1 MMATYFQTKDSKLRQ
16 LLIKWDQ
23 QRLISQFRTSRQL
36 QQIKNFHHDFDN
48 FYMRQKRYSFD
59 LWKGHTDVRKSATL
73 RLKKFFLDR
82 NQIRLQQAIF
92 VWKQTVMDQDTL
104 IQMHA
109 HAFRISLL
117 QYKQSVFNSWRMH
130 IQDVKVLKFNL
141 KLRAFRALQK
151 NKSFSN
157 QRKQEAVLLLKI
169 QQDKDCHLLQICFRA
184 LNLNKE

>member
-1 MMATYFQTKDSKLRQ
+1 
-16 LLIKWDQ
+16 
-23 QRLISQFRTSRQL
+23 
-36 QQIKNFHHDFDN
+36 
-48 FYMRQKRYSFD
+48 
-59 LWKGHTDVRKSATL
+59 
-73 RLKKFFLDR
+73 
-82 NQIRLQQAIF
+82 
-92 VWKQTVMDQDTL
+92 MDQDTL